1 MNKRRKRKSGGS
13 ALESVMARV
22 KASPVIYHAL
32 LIVGVVVA
40 ILIISSV
47 MMNIITRHG
56 MHRTVPD
63 FTGVRIGDAESMAKQ
78 ERLQIIINDSL
89 FVPAYEGGIVLD
101 QLPKSGAEVKA
112 GRKIYV
118 TINSFRQKM
127 VQVPY
132 VAGRSLRQAKNM
144 LEVAGLEID
153 KLIYEE
159 DIATNY
165 VLAVEVEGRALQ
177 PESKVE
183 IEMGEGVTLR
193 VGVELE
199 KNSTIV
205 PKAIG
210 QSLATAKSRLWEQG
224 LNIGQVNFDEGINLL
239 NQKDARVYRQSLV
252 HNSGA
257 QLGDAVSLW
266 LTLDDKKV
274 ESSSAASDKRATEL
288 EEERLEAEQAL
299 RDSLE
304 MVEAGIS
311 FDENMSPTLRE
322 TLQRALQQSS
332 EMQQQIEQTDEDE
345 FF

>member
-1 MNKRRKRKSGGS
+1 MSFIKKTYETFRT
-13 ALESVMARV
+13 
-22 KASPVIYHAL
+22 SPILRTLVWIVLAIAAM
-32 LIVGVVVA
+32 LIVAHYLMQLG
-40 ILIISSV
+40 
-47 MMNIITRHG
+47 TRHG
-56 MHRTVPD
+56 ARCAVPD
-63 FTGVRIGDAESMAKQ
+63 FTGVAIGDAEHLAKKHDL
-78 ERLQIIINDSL
+78 EIIVNDSL
-89 FVPAYEGGIVLD
+89 YVPIYDGGIVLE
-101 QLPKSGAEVKA
+101 QNPKADVAVKP
-112 GRKIYV
+112 GRKVYV

-127 VQVPY
+127 VEVPY

-165 VLAVEVEGRALQ
+165 VLAVEVEGRELQ

-193 VGVELE
+193 VGVEEE

-210 QSLATAKSRLWEQG
+210 QSLSTAKSRLWEQG

-239 NQKDARVYRQSLV
+239 NQKDARVYRQSLE

-257 QLGDAVSLW
+257 KLGDAVSLW
-266 LTLDDKKV
+266 LTLDEKKV
-274 ESSSAASDKRATEL
+274 ESNSAASDKRATEL

-304 MVEAGIS
+304 MVEVGIS
-311 FDENMSPTLRE
+311 FDEDMSPTLRE

-332 EMQQQIEQTDEDE
+332 QMQQQIEQTDEDE

>member
-1 MNKRRKRKSGGS
+1 MNKRRKRKQGGS
-13 ALESVMARV
+13 ALGAAIARL
-22 KASPVIYHAL
+22 KASPVVYHAV

-40 ILIISSV
+40 ILILSSV

-78 ERLQIIINDSL
+78 ERLQIIVNDSL

-127 VQVPY
+127 VEVPY

-165 VLAVEVEGRALQ
+165 VLAVEVEGRELQ

-193 VGVELE
+193 VGVEQE

-210 QSLATAKSRLWEQG
+210 QSLSTAKSRLWEQG

-239 NQKDARVYRQSLV
+239 NQKDARVYRQSLE

-257 QLGDAVSLW
+257 KLGDTVSLW
-266 LTLDDKKV
+266 LTLDEKKV
-274 ESSSAASDKRATEL
+274 ESNSAASDKRATEL

-311 FDENMSPTLRE
+311 FDEDMSPTLRE

-332 EMQQQIEQTDEDE
+332 QMQQQIEQTDEDE

>member
-1 MNKRRKRKSGGS
+1 MNKRRKRKQGGS
-13 ALESVMARV
+13 ALGAAIARL
-22 KASPVIYHAL
+22 KASPVVYHAV

-40 ILIISSV
+40 ILILSSV

-63 FTGVRIGDAESMAKQ
+63 FTGVRIGDAEAIAKD
-78 ERLQIIINDSL
+78 ERLQIIVNDSL

-165 VLAVEVEGRALQ
+165 VLAVEVEGRKLQ

-193 VGVELE
+193 VGVEQE

-210 QSLATAKSRLWEQG
+210 QSLSTAKSRLWEQG

-239 NQKDARVYRQSLV
+239 NQKDARVYRQSLG

-257 QLGDAVSLW
+257 KLGDAVSLW
-266 LTLDDKKV
+266 LTLDEKKV
-274 ESSSAASDKRATEL
+274 ESNSAASDKRATEL

-311 FDENMSPTLRE
+311 FDEDMSPTLRE

-332 EMQQQIEQTDEDE
+332 QMQQQIEHTDEDE